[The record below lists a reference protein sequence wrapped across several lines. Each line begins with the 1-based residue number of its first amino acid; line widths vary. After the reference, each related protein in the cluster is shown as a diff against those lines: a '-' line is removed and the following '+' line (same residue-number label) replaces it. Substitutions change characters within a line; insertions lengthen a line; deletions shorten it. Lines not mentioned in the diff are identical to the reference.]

1 MVGVSKRKF
10 YSVILLALVD
20 AKYRFI
26 WAGLGPPENT
36 HDSTLFQ
43 LTTSWS
49 NTVSGNVLS
58 EVAAKTNDDIGIPLL
73 ILVDGAFPMRSILLK
88 TLK

>member
-1 MVGVSKRKF
+1 MVRVSKRKF

-26 WAGLGPPENT
+26 WADLGPPGNT